1 MLIKILAALVLGFL
15 IELIASYM
23 RTKHSGHEIVFIIKV
38 LGYLLIPAI
47 IVMVLLS
54 EVIH

>member
-38 LGYLLIPAI
+38 LGYLVIPAI
-47 IVMVLLS
+47 GIMIVLDKV
-54 EVIH
+54 VQ